1 MNGRDKDGST
11 TPGAK
16 CVASTRYDPT
26 SELHRAPSTA
36 HRPTHRHT
44 DTPTHTAPTPAPVPT
59 PVRTTHPHPAPVPA
73 RTLRRRPLPRKLVL
87 IRRGP
92 LGPSKHPL
100 AGRARVKSLALS
112 LSLDRASSPSKP
124 LSLSLN
130 AIERFR
136 RLWRRLE
143 PALVH
148 DDRQPSMSM
157 LCLATKPVP
166 SSSRMINLYA
176 IAVAVRC

>member
-1 MNGRDKDGST
+1 MDVTKTGQQRQEPNALRRHDT
-11 TPGAK
+11 TQPVS
-16 CVASTRYDPT
+16 CT
-26 SELHRAPSTA
+26 EHRAQRTD
-36 HRPTHRHT
+36 RHT

-143 PALVH
+143 PAPCPCFAW
-148 DDRQPSMSM
+148 RPSPCR
-157 LCLATKPVP
+157 LRLA
-166 SSSRMINLYA
+166 
-176 IAVAVRC
+176 